1 MKLKGSFDAKR
12 LRPREPRNWGARLAA
27 GLSALLATLGV
38 LLAMAGVAG
47 LLGNYPALQELN
59 ANKPLSSILTVAG
72 LLLLW
77 LGVRFW
83 RRSRIR
89 LRRGR
94 ELNLSP
100 HLMKKHEEARTGCT
114 PPHSRVNYAAY
125 VEASCKTTI
134 FPCSR
139 PKCAA

>member
-47 LLGNYPALQELN
+47 LLGNYPALAELN
-59 ANKPLSSILTVAG
+59 ANKPLAGILTGAG
-72 LLLLW
+72 LLLW

-100 HLMKKHEEARTGCT
+100 HLMKKHD
-114 PPHSRVNYAAY
+114 
-125 VEASCKTTI
+125 
-134 FPCSR
+134 
-139 PKCAA
+139 

>member
-12 LRPREPRNWGARLAA
+12 LRQREPSNWGARVAA
-27 GLSALLATLGV
+27 ALSVLLATLGI
-38 LLAMAGVAG
+38 LLAMAGFAG
-47 LLGNYPALQELN
+47 LLGNYAALAELN
-59 ANKPLSSILTVAG
+59 ANRPLSAILVVVG

-77 LGVRFW
+77 IGVRVW

-100 HLMKKHEEARTGCT
+100 HLMMKHD
-114 PPHSRVNYAAY
+114 
-125 VEASCKTTI
+125 
-134 FPCSR
+134 
-139 PKCAA
+139 

>member
-12 LRPREPRNWGARLAA
+12 LRPREPGNWGARLAA
-27 GLSALLATLGV
+27 GLSALLATLGI
-38 LLAMAGVAG
+38 LLAMAGFAG
-47 LLGNYPALQELN
+47 LLGNYQALAELN
-59 ANKPLSSILTVAG
+59 ANRPLAAILTVIG
-72 LLLLW
+72 LLMLY

-100 HLMKKHEEARTGCT
+100 HLMKKHD
-114 PPHSRVNYAAY
+114 
-125 VEASCKTTI
+125 
-134 FPCSR
+134 
-139 PKCAA
+139 

>member
-12 LRPREPRNWGARLAA
+12 LRPREPGNWGARLAA
-27 GLSALLATLGV
+27 GLSALLATLGI
-38 LLAMAGVAG
+38 LLAMAGFAG
-47 LLGNYPALQELN
+47 LLGNYQALAELN
-59 ANKPLSSILTVAG
+59 ANRPLSAILTVIGA
-72 LLLLW
+72 LMLY

-100 HLMKKHEEARTGCT
+100 HLMKKHD
-114 PPHSRVNYAAY
+114 
-125 VEASCKTTI
+125 
-134 FPCSR
+134 
-139 PKCAA
+139 

>member
-12 LRPREPRNWGARLAA
+12 LRQREPSNWGARVAA
-27 GLSALLATLGV
+27 ALSVLLATLGI
-38 LLAMAGVAG
+38 LLAMAGFAG
-47 LLGNYPALQELN
+47 LLGNYAALAELN
-59 ANKPLSSILTVAG
+59 ANRPLSALLVVVG

-77 LGVRFW
+77 IGVRVW

-100 HLMKKHEEARTGCT
+100 HLMKKHD
-114 PPHSRVNYAAY
+114 
-125 VEASCKTTI
+125 
-134 FPCSR
+134 
-139 PKCAA
+139 

>member
-1 MKLKGSFDAKR
+1 MKLKGSSDATR

-27 GLSALLATLGV
+27 GLSALLATLGI
-38 LLAMAGVAG
+38 LLAMAGFAG
-47 LLGNYPALQELN
+47 LLGNYAALAELN
-59 ANKPLSSILTVAG
+59 ANRPLSGILLAVG

-77 LGVRFW
+77 MGVRFW

-100 HLMKKHEEARTGCT
+100 HLMKKHD
-114 PPHSRVNYAAY
+114 
-125 VEASCKTTI
+125 
-134 FPCSR
+134 
-139 PKCAA
+139 

>member
-1 MKLKGSFDAKR
+1 
-12 LRPREPRNWGARLAA
+12 
-27 GLSALLATLGV
+27 
-38 LLAMAGVAG
+38 
-47 LLGNYPALQELN
+47 
-59 ANKPLSSILTVAG
+59 

-100 HLMKKHEEARTGCT
+100 HLMKKHD
-114 PPHSRVNYAAY
+114 
-125 VEASCKTTI
+125 
-134 FPCSR
+134 
-139 PKCAA
+139 

>member
-12 LRPREPRNWGARLAA
+12 LRTRQPRNWGARLAA

-59 ANKPLSSILTVAG
+59 TNKPLSSILTGAG
-72 LLLLW
+72 FLLLW

-100 HLMKKHEEARTGCT
+100 HLMKKHD
-114 PPHSRVNYAAY
+114 
-125 VEASCKTTI
+125 
-134 FPCSR
+134 
-139 PKCAA
+139 

>member
-27 GLSALLATLGV
+27 GLSAMLATLGV

-47 LLGNYPALQELN
+47 LMGNYPALAELN
-59 ANKPLSSILTVAG
+59 ANKPLAGILTVAG

-83 RRSRIR
+83 RRSLIR

-100 HLMKKHEEARTGCT
+100 HLMKKHD
-114 PPHSRVNYAAY
+114 
-125 VEASCKTTI
+125 
-134 FPCSR
+134 
-139 PKCAA
+139 

>member
-12 LRPREPRNWGARLAA
+12 LRQREPRNWGARLAA
-27 GLSALLATLGV
+27 GLSALLATFGV
-38 LLAMAGVAG
+38 LLAMAGFAG
-47 LLGNYPALQELN
+47 LLGNYSAFAELN
-59 ANKPLSSILTVAG
+59 ANRPLASILAG
-72 LLLLW
+72 VGLVMLY

-100 HLMKKHEEARTGCT
+100 HLMKKHD
-114 PPHSRVNYAAY
+114 
-125 VEASCKTTI
+125 
-134 FPCSR
+134 
-139 PKCAA
+139 

>member
-12 LRPREPRNWGARLAA
+12 LRPREPRNWGARIAA
-27 GLSALLATLGV
+27 GLSALIATFGV
-38 LLAMAGVAG
+38 LLAMAGIAG
-47 LLGNYPALQELN
+47 LLGNYTALAELN
-59 ANKPLSSILTVAG
+59 ANRPLASILAGVG
-72 LLLLW
+72 LLLLY

-100 HLMKKHEEARTGCT
+100 HLMKKHD
-114 PPHSRVNYAAY
+114 
-125 VEASCKTTI
+125 
-134 FPCSR
+134 
-139 PKCAA
+139 